1 MLHGSFEDGT
11 WFSRSRTKQSILKN
25 SRDNKGGYYEAHRSS
40 WIMTPT
46 QFSDLTREVICGC
59 LDNSDP
65 LNSGGKNCIGKSE
78 PHRPTGKFK

>member
-1 MLHGSFEDGT
+1 
-11 WFSRSRTKQSILKN
+11 
-25 SRDNKGGYYEAHRSS
+25 
-40 WIMTPT
+40 MTPT

-78 PHRPTGKFK
+78 PHIGQQGNLSKSPPSVAPKPEGD